1 MRRLGVVGLGMIG
14 QAVVKASDRGEI
26 PFVISGVYHRK
37 PETSVAFRKSLKSPP
52 PLQNLIELAAG
63 SDLIFEAAS
72 RPAVEEI
79 CNVAFPQRKDIVIAS
94 VGALLE
100 RPHLLKLAEQHGVK
114 IYAPSGGMIGLDGL
128 KGAAVGEIKSV
139 VITTR
144 KSPQS
149 LKNTPHVKSNNL
161 DMDAVREPLVI
172 FEGSPADALKGFPSN
187 INVSASVSLAGIG
200 PQRTTLRIIA
210 DPAAIRNIHE
220 VEVTG
225 EFGRSLVRV
234 ENVPAG
240 GTGPGMLSYLSCIAF
255 FKQFGQTLVIG
266 T

>member
-1 MRRLGVVGLGMIG
+1 MKKLGVVGLGVIG
-14 QAVVKASDRGEI
+14 QAIVKAADQGVI
-26 PFVISGVYHRK
+26 PFSISGVYHRN
-37 PETSVAFRKSLKSPP
+37 PETSAGFRKALRAPP
-52 PLQNLIELAAG
+52 PLQDLTELVAG

-79 CNVAFPQRKDIVIAS
+79 CDIACPLGKSIVISS

-100 RPHLLKLAEQHGVK
+100 RPHLLELAERYGVK

-128 KGAAVGEIKSV
+128 KGAAIGEITSV

-149 LKNTPHVKSNNL
+149 LKNTPHVKLNNL
-161 DMDAVREPLVI
+161 DMDAVRQPLTI
-172 FEGSPADALKGFPSN
+172 FEGSPAGALKSFPSN
-187 INVSASVSLAGIG
+187 INVSAAVSLAGIG
-200 PQRTTLRIIA
+200 PHRTTLRIIA
-210 DPAAIRNIHE
+210 DPAATRNVHE
-220 VEVTG
+220 VEVNG
-225 EFGRSLVRV
+225 EFGRSFIRI

-240 GTGPGMLSYLSCIAF
+240 GTGPGMLSYMSCIAF
-255 FKQFGQTLVIG
+255 FKQFGQTLIIG

>member
-1 MRRLGVVGLGMIG
+1 MRNLGVVGLGVIG
-14 QAVVKASDRGEI
+14 RAIVKAADDGEI
-26 PFVISGVYHRK
+26 PFRISGVHHRA
-37 PETSVAFRKSLKSPP
+37 PEKSAQFRQTLKAPPVVQSLAD
-52 PLQNLIELAAG
+52 LVRD

-79 CNVAFPQRKDIVIAS
+79 CNLAFPLKKDVVIAS

-100 RPHLLKLAEQHGVK
+100 RPHLLDLAEQHGTR

-128 KGAAVGEIKSV
+128 KGAAVGKIESV

-149 LKNTPHVKSNNL
+149 LKNTPHVKTNKL
-161 DMDAVREPLVI
+161 DMDAVRNPLTI
-172 FEGSPADALKGFPSN
+172 FEGSPTDALKGFPSN
-187 INVSASVSLAGIG
+187 INVSAAVSLAGIG
-200 PQRTTLRIIA
+200 AQRTTLRIIA
-210 DPAAIRNIHE
+210 DPSATKNVHE
-220 VEVTG
+220 VEVNG
-225 EFGRSLVRV
+225 EFGRSFIRI

-255 FKQFGQTLVIG
+255 FKQFEKALVIG